1 VTNASS
7 DPDHEQ
13 PQIPIPALGHT
24 PQILKPT
31 TSRQTSPGEKA
42 MFSSNAVPIIVV
54 LTAAIVAAVTDIWKF
69 KVYNALTLPLLAA
82 GLLYHGLRL
91 EITDSLMGILFGF
104 AALVPL
110 YIIGGMGAGDVK
122 LMAAIGAWLGLQLTF
137 YVFIASSLA
146 AGIYAIMLMVATG
159 KVGETIVNLHILW
172 LRLASIGRYLASDDR
187 VEAEVKRTDRRRR
200 IIPFAAMVAIGIIA
214 TLVWFRSDV
223 LR

>member
-1 VTNASS
+1 
-7 DPDHEQ
+7 
-13 PQIPIPALGHT
+13 
-24 PQILKPT
+24 
-31 TSRQTSPGEKA
+31 
-42 MFSSNAVPIIVV
+42 MFGSNAVPVIVV
-54 LTAAIVAAVTDIWKF
+54 LTAALVAAVTDVWKF

-82 GLLYHGLRL
+82 GLLYHGFRL
-91 EITDSLMGILFGF
+91 EIADSIMGILFGF

-110 YIIGGMGAGDVK
+110 YMIGGMGAGDVK

-200 IIPFAAMVAIGIIA
+200 IIPFAAMVAIGIVA

-223 LR
+223 LALPANSPGVSRAAKADDTPQPAPDTRHTSDSTSIPH